1 MASSFIRH
9 IQDKI
14 LLGQHELKL
23 ILTKVNLN
31 HVAKKEHLLREGET
45 CDFLFFVVK
54 GCLRLY
60 IINEKGNEQTL
71 QFAIENW
78 WLTDFMSFDNQQ
90 PSHFYIQAV
99 ENSELIVIHRTEL
112 EQLFSEIPKL
122 ERYFRMILQK
132 SFAASQM
139 RINYL
144 FTMGAEERYR
154 HFNAHFPGF
163 VQRVPQYML
172 ASYLDFSAEFLSKIR
187 SGKI

>member
-1 MASSFIRH
+1 MNSSLIRH

-14 LLGQHELKL
+14 LLEKDEQEMLLSKIDLRKITKKGLLLK
-23 ILTKVNLN
+23 
-31 HVAKKEHLLREGET
+31 EGDT
-45 CDFLFFVVK
+45 CDFLCFVVK

-60 IINEKGNEQTL
+60 IINEKGTEQTL

-78 WLTDFMSFDNQQ
+78 WLTDFMGFDNQQ

-99 ENSELIVIHRTEL
+99 ENSEIIVIRKTDI
-112 EQLFSEIPKL
+112 EQLFIDIPKL

-139 RINYL
+139 RIKYL
-144 FTMGAEERYR
+144 FTMSAEERYL
-154 HFNAHFPGF
+154 HFSTNFPEF
-163 VQRVPQYML
+163 IQRVPQYML